1 MAELIA
7 AEARIAALEAAL
19 ETEESRHRR
28 RAARDATTP
37 DTFYGT
43 LTESV
48 EDFFTEVQRYLD
60 IHEIDAANAATYVP
74 SFLGGTAK
82 EFFRTM
88 TPPHH
93 RQHRQH
99 QSQLCGT
106 LRERYATP
114 NGTGEV
120 LSSRAASGRIGK

>member
-88 TPPHH
+88 TPPP
-93 RQHRQH
+93 QTT
-99 QSQLCGT
+99 S
-106 LRERYATP
+106 ATSEP
-114 NGTGEV
+114 ALWHT
-120 LSSRAASGRIGK
+120 SRAIRDAKWHWRSFIKPSS